1 MEYVLTTDHLCKNY
15 GHFKALNQCSMHVP
29 RGAIYGFVG
38 KNGAGKT
45 TLICKDRHPEV
56 TGYMEAKIRT
66 RKFWKRREESAQ
78 LWRPRRFIWI

>member
-15 GHFKALNQCSMHVP
+15 GH
-29 RGAIYGFVG
+29 
-38 KNGAGKT
+38 
-45 TLICKDRHPEV
+45 CKDRHPEV